1 MPMFHIATLSG
12 SPAESS
18 RSCFLLRSAEAQL
31 NRIGIATHAIAIN
44 RLPPAQLLQ
53 FETAGT
59 ELKNALSIIASADAL
74 IIATPIYK
82 AAYSGVLKT
91 FLDLL
96 PQDGLDGKPVLPIA
110 TAGSA
115 AHLLALDYTL
125 KPLLTTLGARH
136 LLASV
141 LAIDTELHKEGE
153 RYVAESTLIARL
165 TAGVAELATAL
176 PRRAPAFPARITPT
190 WQAVAHS

>member
-18 RSCFLLRSAEAQL
+18 RSGFLLQSAEAKL

-53 FETAGT
+53 FETAGI
-59 ELKNALSIIASADAL
+59 ELKNALSIIAAADAL

-96 PQDGLDGKPVLPIA
+96 PQDGLSGKPILPIA

-125 KPLLTTLGARH
+125 KPLLTALGARH

-141 LAIDTELHKEGE
+141 LATDTELRKDGV
-153 RYVAESTLIARL
+153 RYAAEPTLVARL
-165 TAGVAELATAL
+165 TAGVAELAAVL
-176 PRRAPAFPARITPT
+176 PRRAPTFSTRAASRLPA
-190 WQAVAHS
+190 AAHS